1 MYSHLDAS
9 DQTRKLAAL
18 PVVPSAA
25 LALQPAVETRPTVSN
40 SDHVAVHV
48 KRARSKQKPSDS
60 PRVSQVGRAGIE
72 PATHGF
78 SVHCSTS

>member
-25 LALQPAVETRPTVSN
+25 LALQPRVKTRPTVSN
-40 SDHVAVHV
+40 SDHGGGA
-48 KRARSKQKPSDS
+48 RRTRRSKAK
-60 PRVSQVGRAGIE
+60 
-72 PATHGF
+72 TLGF
-78 SVHCSTS
+78 TEGFASG